1 MNIISKVNKT
11 RYTLKEVLE
20 NEWSVDSLPDLSD
33 QEIEKMYSLPASVDK
48 NIAPFG
54 VASGCNFTLSHK
66 HIPSYKLHII
76 YYNFPE
82 IGKNS
87 SKVTKSSCDK
97 ISEFY
102 QSGAIDKDDSLFVI
116 INENISESL
125 EKSYTSLNI
134 NLQSIYQEGEDEAQ
148 TLSDEI
154 IEEMKKSNHFL
165 ENKHFRNVHLFSIDD
180 LTNNLL
186 KHRLVPH
193 HNVIRKKKEIDK
205 ILEMCNSHIH
215 QLPIILKNDKVSKL
229 LRVCNGDIC
238 EIKRNSKKSG
248 EYSFYRVCK

>member
-1 MNIISKVNKT
+1 MNIINKVNNT
-11 RYTLKEVLE
+11 RYTLKEVLQ
-20 NEWSVDSLPDLSD
+20 NEWNVESLADLSN
-33 QEIEKMYSLPASVDK
+33 QEIEKMYSLPASIDK

-54 VASGCNFTLSHK
+54 IASGCNFTLSHK
-66 HIPSYKLHII
+66 HIPSYRLHVI

-97 ISEFY
+97 IKDFY
-102 QSGAIDKDDSLFVI
+102 ESGSIGEDDSLFVI
-116 INENISESL
+116 INDKISESL
-125 EKSYTSLNI
+125 EKSFTSLNI
-134 NLQSIYQEGEDEAQ
+134 NLQSIYHGNEEEGH

-154 IEEMKKSNHFL
+154 LDEMKKSSYFL
-165 ENKHFRNVHLFSIDD
+165 EHKHFRNVHLFSVDD

-193 HNVIRKKKEIDK
+193 HNVIRKKKEIERV
-205 ILEMCNSHIH
+205 LETCNCHIN
-215 QLPIILKNDKVSKL
+215 QLPIILKNDKISKL

-238 EIKRNSKKSG
+238 EIKRTSKKSG